1 MKGTQIRPMINE
13 DQVRTVARQVVSE
26 MIGYSLSDS
35 EPLISSGLIDSLSV
49 LKLIARMEQKLNLSI
64 PPENLQPDDFDNVDW
79 IMDTVTRVARQK

>member
-1 MKGTQIRPMINE
+1 MDENLIRKA
-13 DQVRTVARQVVSE
+13 VREVVFE
-26 MIGYSLSDS
+26 MIGYSVSDS

>member
-35 EPLISSGLIDSLSV
+35 EPLISSGLIDSLSIF
-49 LKLIARMEQKLNLSI
+49 KLIALLEQKLNVSI
-64 PPENLQPDDFDNVDW
+64 PPGNLQPEDFDNVDW
-79 IMDTVTRVARQK
+79 IVDTVTRVAHRK

>member
-1 MKGTQIRPMINE
+1 MDENLIRKA
-13 DQVRTVARQVVSE
+13 VREFVFE
-26 MIGYSLSDS
+26 MIGYSVSDS